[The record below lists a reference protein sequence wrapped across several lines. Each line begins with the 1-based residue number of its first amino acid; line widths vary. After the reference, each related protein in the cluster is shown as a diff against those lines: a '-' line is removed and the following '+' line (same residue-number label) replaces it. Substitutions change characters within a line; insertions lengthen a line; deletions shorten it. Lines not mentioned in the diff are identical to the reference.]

1 MQKISGKPIYPIRP
15 IVTLRD
21 MLEQSVARYGSRPA
35 FTYREMPGGP
45 VFSRTYTEL
54 SEDSRNLGTAL
65 LALGLGGRRLAI
77 IGENS
82 YRWCLAHLT
91 VINGVGTA
99 VPLDHLLPEDEMRSL
114 LGRSQADAIFYDY
127 TDQEAVLKAASLL
140 PNLRT
145 LICLRPERLK
155 DNDRDAVNWA
165 TPARDSQNRREPDA
179 PPAMYRLPDLLAFGG
194 DQVALGDLAWQQVK
208 IDPEALMAVIFT
220 SGTTSTAKGVMLC
233 HRNIC
238 ADICGLAGMI
248 DLKPGTRMLSVL
260 PLHHTFENT
269 CGLYM
274 ALYVGAEIHE
284 CDGLRYIQKNL
295 QEYGIDML
303 IGVPLLF
310 SNFYNKV
317 QDTLKKTGKL
327 KLVNRMIPVTQFL
340 RRLGIDLRRT
350 VYRQILAAFG
360 GRLSLGI
367 CGAAPI
373 DPAIIRFFDAVGF
386 TILQGYGLTET
397 SPVVSGCNI
406 RLFRPG
412 TVGLPLTGVEVAID
426 GDVAGQPGE
435 ILVRGGIVMKG
446 YFGDEAATWAAIG
459 PDGWFHTGDVGRID
473 PKNGFLTI
481 TGRVKSM
488 IVLQNGKKV
497 FPEELEYLIEK
508 SGFVKE
514 SLVWGDP
521 DGAGDVV
528 ISAKLVVDKDAF
540 QEKTGHPADEGTIG
554 KQLER
559 LIRDINASLP
569 TFMSIRQYVFSF
581 QEMVKT
587 TTLKVRRTIEIDR
600 IGAIMK
606 QYQLKWRELTGSNVD
621 RLGNGTPPTTDSR
634 PLPASGRE

>member
-1 MQKISGKPIYPIRP
+1 MQKISGKPIYPIRT
-15 IVTLRD
+15 VVSLRD
-21 MLEQSVARYGSRPA
+21 MLEQSIARYGSRPA
-35 FTYREMPGGP
+35 FTYRETPGGP
-45 VFSRTYTEL
+45 VTSRTYDEL
-54 SEDSRNLGTAL
+54 GADSRNLGTAL
-65 LALGLGGRRLAI
+65 LALGLGGKRLAI

-82 YRWCLAHLT
+82 YSWCLAHIT
-91 VINGVGTA
+91 VVNGVGTV
-99 VPLDHLLPEDEMRSL
+99 VPLDHLLPEEEMCSL
-114 LGRSQADAIFYDY
+114 LERSQADAIFYDY
-127 TDQEAVLKAASLL
+127 ADQGAVLKAANLL

-155 DNDRDAVNWA
+155 DTDREAAAWAV
-165 TPARDSQNRREPDA
+165 PDQGGNLRQDQDRTVTF
-179 PPAMYRLPDLLAFGG
+179 YRLPDLLAFGQDRVANG
-194 DQVALGDLAWQQVK
+194 DSAWQQVT
-208 IDPEALMAVIFT
+208 IDPEAMMALIFT
-220 SGTTSTAKGVMLC
+220 SGTTSTAKCVVLC

-238 ADICGLAGMI
+238 SDICGLAGMI

-274 ALYVGAEIHE
+274 ALYVGAEICE

-317 QDTLKKTGKL
+317 QDTLKKAGKL
-327 KLVNRMIPVTQFL
+327 KLVNRLIPVTQLL

-350 VYRQILAAFG
+350 VYRQILDAFG

-373 DPAIIRFFDAVGF
+373 DPAIISFFDAVGF

-412 TVGLPLTGVEVAID
+412 TVGLPLTGVEIAID
-426 GDVAGQPGE
+426 SETPGQPGE

-446 YFGDEAATWAAIG
+446 YFEDEAATRAAIE
-459 PDGWFHTGDVGRID
+459 PDGWFHTGDVGRIN

-497 FPEELEYLIEK
+497 FPEELEYLIEQ

-514 SLVWGDP
+514 SIVWGDP
-521 DGAGDVV
+521 NGAGDVV

-540 QEKTGHPADEGTIG
+540 SEKTGQPASDGDIG
-554 KQLER
+554 KQLEK
-559 LIRDINASLP
+559 LIRDINAALP

-600 IGAIMK
+600 IGALMK

-621 RLGNGTPPTTDSR
+621 HVGGGTPNSTDNR
-634 PLPASGRE
+634 PLPAPGGE